1 MKIDLNSD
9 LGEGADVDDSLLDL
23 VTSANIACG
32 GHTGDDQSM
41 RTAVVASVERGVRI
55 GAHPSYP
62 DRENFGR
69 VSIGLSPSDIRTS
82 ITEQIARLVKIAHRE
97 GAQVA
102 YIKPHGALY
111 NDAGKDAVAET
122 LLEVARRF
130 RLPLMVLAG
139 SPLESTEVPTI
150 REGFIDRAYAPEGTL
165 RPRSEQ
171 GAFIDDPRVAAA
183 QALTLAPRV
192 DSLCVHSDTPR
203 ALQLLQAARAAL
215 EEGGYEISAE

>member
-1 MKIDLNSD
+1 M
-9 LGEGADVDDSLLDL
+9 DDSLLDL

-139 SPLESTEVPTI
+139 SPLEGAGVPI
-150 REGFIDRAYAPEGTL
+150 IKEGFIDRAYTSQGTL
-165 RPRSEQ
+165 RSRSEP
-171 GAFIDDPRVAAA
+171 GALIDDPRVAAA
-183 QALTLAPRV
+183 QALALAPRV

-203 ALQLLQAARAAL
+203 ALELLQAARAAI
-215 EEGGYEISAE
+215 EEGGYEISAD